1 MRETSHPLVGIS
13 LPAWGVRHRLRQAW
27 SWLKLLAT
35 LFKVRVVFLLWVAA
49 LGGAFL
55 AARGL
60 PDPKALLLLTFSG
73 TLSAAGASAINQYLE
88 RERDLHMARTRGRPL
103 PAGLIARPP
112 WVLAT
117 GTAMVLMAVAVAL
130 AFNLALAL
138 LTALGAIIYI
148 GIYTLWLKP
157 RTALNI
163 VIGGA
168 AGSCAVLSGGAA
180 AHAWSDPG
188 ALTLAL
194 LVFLWTPLHF
204 WSLALAYRDDYARAG
219 FPMLPLV
226 VTPKRAAFWIALHT
240 LAVALVALALS
251 AHPSLGWLYLLPAA
265 LATWRLMT
273 LTLGLLRSPERRQ
286 ALALFVYSNIYLGW
300 LLLSLILISAWR

>member
-103 PAGLIARPP
+103 PAGLIA
-112 WVLAT
+112 
-117 GTAMVLMAVAVAL
+117 
-130 AFNLALAL
+130 ALAL